1 MSFESLR
8 RIWVGEGRV
17 EESDAC
23 CFLFRFLFLMF
34 FLGFFLMFFLGFF
47 FRLTLF
53 FSDHLSATT
62 TSTAYMSQTALFVV
76 HRLCIHDISLSEHS
90 LDGSQV
96 RMVGSVD
103 QADLAREVAFGCW
116 IGEQVL
122 LDDDLL
128 AVV

>member
-1 MSFESLR
+1 MVKSLLSCESLR

-17 EESDAC
+17 EESYFC
-23 CFLFRFLFLMF
+23 CLVRFL
-34 FLGFFLMFFLGFF
+34 FLMFFLGFF

-76 HRLCIHDISLSEHS
+76 HRLCIHNISLSEHS

-96 RMVGSVD
+96 RMVGSVN